1 MGVPYCLRPILENAD
16 FPCRKKP
23 GGLDGTFT
31 AKPGTFTGFSGLC
44 AAKTAANPGWLGS
57 FFCGSRMKREPSY
70 ADVSAAV
77 ADAADGKSRCSGLR
91 GFPVFLQQPF
101 GSLAQPRIY
110 CDEKNIKN
118 GLFLYRGYAGGMLYR
133 FPLHLFCFKV
143 IKQGAHFI
151 C

>member
-1 MGVPYCLRPILENAD
+1 MPHTCSR

-23 GGLDGTFT
+23 GGLDGIFT

-44 AAKTAANPGWLGS
+44 AAKTAANPGWMGS

-101 GSLAQPRIY
+101 GNLAQPRIY
-110 CDEKNIKN
+110 CDERDNKNPGCFCI
-118 GLFLYRGYAGGMLYR
+118 GGIQGECYTVS
-133 FPLHLFCFKV
+133 PSICFVSK
-143 IKQGAHFI
+143 
-151 C
+151 